1 MFLFFQLEKSVGDD
15 IKVMVH
21 NKHTTDII
29 ATGGQENDLKLWQLK
44 NMDKP
49 IFTAKNVWFVIF
61 SYWLF
66 CVIFGI
72 PCNSSEPIQGNQ
84 QGWKSWKYRLF

>member
-1 MFLFFQLEKSVGDD
+1 MGDD

-49 IFTAKNVWFVIF
+49 VFTAKNVCFIVLFTVLLLSHIDLHLNHHVI
-61 SYWLF
+61 S
-66 CVIFGI
+66 
-72 PCNSSEPIQGNQ
+72 
-84 QGWKSWKYRLF
+84 

>member
-1 MFLFFQLEKSVGDD
+1 MGDD

-21 NKHTTDII
+21 NKHTADII

-49 IFTAKNVWFVIF
+49 VFTAKNVCFIVLFTDICFIASKRFPVFLIITKF
-61 SYWLF
+61 SSLLVCYIYIKE
-66 CVIFGI
+66 C
-72 PCNSSEPIQGNQ
+72 CS
-84 QGWKSWKYRLF
+84 

>member
-1 MFLFFQLEKSVGDD
+1 MGDD

-21 NKHTTDII
+21 NKHTNDII

-49 IFTAKNVWFVIF
+49 IFTAKNVSRLLYNFNFHVMFFCLRI
-61 SYWLF
+61 LF
-66 CVIFGI
+66 T
-72 PCNSSEPIQGNQ
+72 
-84 QGWKSWKYRLF
+84 

>member
-1 MFLFFQLEKSVGDD
+1 MEKSVGDD

-21 NKHTTDII
+21 NKNTNDIL

-49 IFTAKNVWFVIF
+49 IFTAKNVISILLLQPVMSMDLPFC
-61 SYWLF
+61 WLF
-66 CVIFGI
+66 NVD
-72 PCNSSEPIQGNQ
+72 
-84 QGWKSWKYRLF
+84 LTL